1 LEGEKWMPLVYHQ
14 QNFSMKL
21 GYGTIAVI
29 QKATLPACPGRT
41 DKVITRGGLLEA
53 PADNKSEGM

>member
-1 LEGEKWMPLVYHQ
+1 MPLVYHQ